1 MHCGVGQFTRL
12 LQETIDKLEP
22 GAGTALT
29 LTQTEGRIGE
39 IWRAVGSADSVVCN
53 LPILAWKL
61 VIARPLLALLF
72 ARLRGRK
79 VILIQHEWRRSQR
92 TPADCRSLLRQ
103 RSRADRPMAQLSIP
117 AIIAAAS
124 ILLSVAA
131 RACPALIEGVPAD
144 RITALSRGVN
154 ADGWIVDPRS
164 APPRGLLL
172 ELRKAG
178 LTHIRL
184 PVPADFVMPRF
195 ATKAEIDSRLQTVDA
210 ALKILLALGY
220 AVSIDLHSGQ
230 HFNALH
236 KDDPPGAMAEMK
248 SAWTA
253 LARVMQ
259 RYPSDRVFAELLN
272 EPEVDAAQWQ
282 GEVRELA
289 SFIRQLL
296 PQTTLITG
304 PVNWQR
310 ADSLPGFAPLDD
322 PNVVYAIHFYDP
334 MVFTHQAHWDRSEP
348 LHDVVGLPYPIRA
361 DDPKVQQLREQLTA
375 LDRPKA
381 LAMVDRAIPDRGIDK
396 WLEPAAAWQRQYSR
410 PIIINEFGVLKAGAP
425 RDSRLRWLAGV
436 TAYARQ
442 QCWGWTHWELS
453 QGFGLA
459 DAVTGKADRDVLRA
473 LLGTR

>member
-1 MHCGVGQFTRL
+1 M
-12 LQETIDKLEP
+12 
-22 GAGTALT
+22 
-29 LTQTEGRIGE
+29 
-39 IWRAVGSADSVVCN
+39 
-53 LPILAWKL
+53 
-61 VIARPLLALLF
+61 AR
-72 ARLRGRK
+72 
-79 VILIQHEWRRSQR
+79 
-92 TPADCRSLLRQ
+92 
-103 RSRADRPMAQLSIP
+103 LSIP

-124 ILLSVAA
+124 ILMSVAA
-131 RACPALIEGVPAD
+131 RACPALVEGVPAD
-144 RITALSRGVN
+144 RIKALSRGVN

-164 APPRGLLL
+164 APSRGLLL

-178 LTHIRL
+178 LAHIRL

-195 ATKAEIDSRLQTVDA
+195 ATKAEIDSRLQAVDA
-210 ALKILLALGY
+210 ALKTLLALGY

-248 SAWTA
+248 SAWTV

-289 SFIRQLL
+289 GFIRQLL

-425 RDSRLRWLAGV
+425 RESRLRWLAGV

>member
-1 MHCGVGQFTRL
+1 MRRL
-12 LQETIDKLEP
+12 
-22 GAGTALT
+22 A
-29 LTQTEGRIGE
+29 
-39 IWRAVGSADSVVCN
+39 
-53 LPILAWKL
+53 
-61 VIARPLLALLF
+61 
-72 ARLRGRK
+72 
-79 VILIQHEWRRSQR
+79 
-92 TPADCRSLLRQ
+92 
-103 RSRADRPMAQLSIP
+103 IP

-144 RITALSRGVN
+144 RLKALSQGVN
-154 ADGWIVDPRS
+154 ADGWITDPRL
-164 APPRGLLL
+164 APPRSLLV

-195 ATKAEIDSRLQTVDA
+195 ATKAEIDGRLHTVDA
-210 ALKILLALGY
+210 ALKTLLALGY
-220 AVSIDLHSGQ
+220 VVSIDLHSGQ
-230 HFNALH
+230 RFNPLH
-236 KDDPPGAMAEMK
+236 RDDPPAAMSEMK
-248 SAWTA
+248 SAWTE
-253 LARVMQ
+253 LAHIMQ

-272 EPEVDAAQWQ
+272 EPEVDAAQWRS
-282 GEVRELA
+282 EVRELA
-289 SFIRQLL
+289 GFIRGLL

-310 ADSLPGFAPLDD
+310 ADSLPGFTPLDD

-334 MVFTHQAHWDRSEP
+334 MVFTHQAHWDPNQP
-348 LHDVVGLPYPIRA
+348 LHDVTGLPYPLHA

-375 LDRPKA
+375 LNKPKA
-381 LAMVDRAIPDRGIDK
+381 LAMVDRATPDRGIDQ
-396 WLEPAAAWQRQYSR
+396 WLAPAAAWQRQYSR

-442 QCWGWTHWELS
+442 QCWGWAHWELS

-459 DAVTGKADRDVLRA
+459 DAATGKVDRDALKA